1 MGNSVDMGF
10 TIFLESSAGQNTSLP
25 GRVELIRAV
34 QQPALPTVQGGVS
47 SSLAACLGWGV

>member
-1 MGNSVDMGF
+1 MGNSIDMGF
-10 TIFLESSAGQNTSLP
+10 AILLESSAGQNTSLP
-25 GRVELIRAV
+25 GRVELILAM